1 LSFKRVILW
10 RPTMATAR
18 PSFTKRQR
26 ETAKRERKELK
37 AAKRAARKNNSNLN
51 GTDSLDLSEEAP
63 PENQ

>member
-1 LSFKRVILW
+1 
-10 RPTMATAR
+10 MATAR

-26 ETAKRERKELK
+26 ETAKRERQELK

-51 GTDSLDLSEEAP
+51 STDALDLTEEVP